1 MTKNPSISKAVEK
14 LGGQTAT
21 ARIVGASG
29 YQVIQQWISAGRVP
43 AKYCMKLSEESGVSV
58 YELRPDDAK
67 DIWPHTKEAR
77 HA

>member
-29 YQVIQQWISAGRVP
+29 YQVVQQWISAGRVP
-43 AKYCMKLSEESGVSV
+43 AKYCVKLAQASGVSV
-58 YELRPDDAK
+58 YELRPEDAR
-67 DIWPHTKEAR
+67 DIWPHATEAC
-77 HA
+77 HV